1 MYSVQAD
8 KDKDCCSVMSFP
20 AFIIKCT
27 IDISGGVIHSIAN
40 RGMISSPSLSSHMSS
55 FEHDVMERICR
66 HCSVQCQALLE
77 QCTHFQTARH
87 RDNLPRRGSI
97 KITSRWHQVGIKLA
111 SSWYQ
116 GGIKVAIRWRSW
128 ESGATKNHKEVTG
141 GKARWKRG
149 WR

>member
-8 KDKDCCSVMSFP
+8 KDKDCCSVTSFP

-40 RGMISSPSLSSHMSS
+40 RGMISSPSPSSHMSS

-66 HCSVQCQALLE
+66 HCSVQCQVLLE
-77 QCTHFQTARH
+77 HCFHFQTARH

-97 KITSRWHQVGIKLA
+97 KITSRWHQVGIKLV
-111 SSWYQ
+111 SRWHQ
-116 GGIKVAIRWRSW
+116 GGNKVAKLGTRRQQGITRW
-128 ESGATKNHKEVTG
+128 
-141 GKARWKRG
+141 
-149 WR
+149 